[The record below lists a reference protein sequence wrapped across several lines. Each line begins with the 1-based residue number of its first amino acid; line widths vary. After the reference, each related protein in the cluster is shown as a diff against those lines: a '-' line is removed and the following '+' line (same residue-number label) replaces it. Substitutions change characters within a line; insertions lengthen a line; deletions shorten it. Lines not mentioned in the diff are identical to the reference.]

1 MARCK
6 RCGKSKLFLKLN
18 YEGLCEECEEKE
30 RQELAEKLRREK
42 AAREAA
48 ALQRLESIPTHEII
62 LSDKPRK
69 RQRGYEPVNTSNITP
84 KGVYDRF
91 VVFDTE
97 TTGLAPSR
105 DRIIELAAIRFIDG
119 EPVELFSTL
128 VNPEREIPP
137 EISELNIITDDM
149 VADAPTISE
158 ILPAFEEFIGDDLLV
173 AHNLEFDLKFAFHSG
188 STLMDTKRK
197 YIDTL
202 EQAQKLLKKPRRTYC
217 EDEGYWDYDYE
228 SDYDVDDHKLD
239 TLCSYYNIIRPYEHR
254 AAADAL
260 ATGDLFLEL
269 VEEKQSR

>member
-18 YEGLCEECEEKE
+18 YEGLCDECVEKE
-30 RQELAEKLRREK
+30 RQELAERLRREQAERK
-42 AAREAA
+42 AA
-48 ALQRLESIPTHEII
+48 ALLRLESIPNCNIL
-62 LSDKPRK
+62 LSDVRRK
-69 RQRGYEPVNTSNITP
+69 RRRGYDPIKTSNITP
-84 KGVYDRF
+84 KGIYDRF

-105 DRIIELAAIRFIDG
+105 DRIIELAAVRFIDG
-119 EPVELFSTL
+119 EPVELFSSL

-149 VADAPTISE
+149 VTDAPTISQ
-158 ILPAFEEFIGDDLLV
+158 ILPAFEEFIGDDILI
-173 AHNLEFDLKFAFHSG
+173 AHNIEFDLKFLFHSG
-188 STLMDTKRK
+188 SVLFDTKRK

-202 EQAQKLLKKPRRTYC
+202 EQARKLLKKPRTKYYA
-217 EDEGYWDYDYE
+217 EDNYWDYDYE
-228 SDYDVDDHKLD
+228 SYYDVEDHKLD
-239 TLCSYYNIIRPYEHR
+239 TLCSYYKIVRPYEHR

-269 VEEKQSR
+269 VEEKQNR

>member
-1 MARCK
+1 M
-6 RCGKSKLFLKLN
+6 N
-18 YEGLCEECEEKE
+18 YEGLCAECEEKE
-30 RQELAEKLRREK
+30 RQERAEKARQAQAE
-42 AAREAA
+42 REAA
-48 ALQRLESIPTHEII
+48 ALRRLESIPRCEVA
-62 LSDKPRK
+62 LSDEKRK
-69 RQRGYEPVNTSNITP
+69 RQRGYEHPKTSNITP

-105 DRIIELAAIRFIDG
+105 DRILELAAIRFIDG
-119 EPVELFSTL
+119 EPVELFSSL

-137 EISELNIITDDM
+137 EISALNIITDDM
-149 VADAPTISE
+149 VADAPTISQV
-158 ILPAFEEFIGDDLLV
+158 LPAFETFIGDDLLV

-188 STLMDTKRK
+188 STLLDTKRK

-202 EQAQKLLKKPRRTYC
+202 EQARKLLKKPRTKYYA
-217 EDEGYWDYDYE
+217 EDDYWDYDYE

-239 TLCSYYNIIRPYEHR
+239 TLCSYYGIIRPYEHR

>member
-18 YEGLCEECEEKE
+18 YEGLCDECVEKE
-30 RQELAEKLRREK
+30 RQELAERLRREQAERK
-42 AAREAA
+42 AA
-48 ALQRLESIPTHEII
+48 ALLRLESIPNCNIL
-62 LSDKPRK
+62 LSDVRRK
-69 RQRGYEPVNTSNITP
+69 RQRGYDPVKTSNITP
-84 KGVYDRF
+84 KGIYDRF

-105 DRIIELAAIRFIDG
+105 DRIIELAAVRFIDG
-119 EPVELFSTL
+119 EPVELFSSL

-149 VADAPTISE
+149 VADAPTISQ
-158 ILPAFEEFIGDDLLV
+158 ILPAFEEFIGDDILI
-173 AHNLEFDLKFAFHSG
+173 AHNIEFDLKFLFHSG
-188 STLMDTKRK
+188 SVLFDTKRK

-202 EQAQKLLKKPRRTYC
+202 EQAQKLLKKPRRTYY

>member
-18 YEGLCEECEEKE
+18 YDGICAECEEKE
-30 RQELAEKLRREK
+30 RQELAERLRREK

-48 ALQRLESIPTHEII
+48 ALQRLESIPKREII
-62 LSDKPRK
+62 LSDEYRK

-97 TTGLAPSR
+97 TTGLTPSKN
-105 DRIIELAAIRFIDG
+105 RIIELAAVRFIDG
-119 EPVELFSTL
+119 EPVELFSSL

-149 VADAPTISE
+149 VADAPTISQ
-158 ILPAFEEFIGDDLLV
+158 ILPAFEDFIGDDLLV
-173 AHNLEFDLKFAFHSG
+173 AHNIEFDLKFLFHSG
-188 STLMDTKRK
+188 SKLFDTKRK

-202 EQAQKLLKKPRRTYC
+202 EQAQKLLRKPRRKYY
-217 EDEGYWDYDYE
+217 EDYDYWDYDYE

-239 TLCSYYNIIRPYEHR
+239 TLCSYYHIIRPYEHR
-254 AAADAL
+254 AASDAL

-269 VEEKQSR
+269 IEEKQNR